1 MRWLTDRRL
10 YKIAHPV
17 PCYLLRIDALAR
29 TMAQACRRPGRAGV
43 VTRAARSVPWCA
55 SSKGVLRHRL
65 FPRLTTNPRSQ
76 CRFLALKSPSVAP
89 QRVGLLM
96 YCGDC
101 AQGFNCS
108 RRWCRGAET
117 RCAPMAGDESE
128 LNRASFGPTGILIR
142 QCTDVRCRSRRS
154 IARDAAA
161 WPGTHPAA
169 HATLGEWP
177 PRWCARRKPSRGRL
191 GRTGGPFL

>member
-29 TMAQACRRPGRAGV
+29 TIARACRRLSRLTQERLEV
-43 VTRAARSVPWCA
+43 SMMREF
-55 SSKGVLRHRL
+55 KGVLRHRL

-76 CRFLALKSPSVAP
+76 CQFLALKSPSVAP
-89 QRVGLLM
+89 RRVCLLM

-108 RRWCRGAET
+108 RRRCRGAET
-117 RCAPMAGDESE
+117 RCALMAGDESE
-128 LNRASFGPTGILIR
+128 LNRASFGPKGILIR

-161 WPGTHPAA
+161 WSGTHPAA
-169 HATLGEWP
+169 HATLGE
-177 PRWCARRKPSRGRL
+177 
-191 GRTGGPFL
+191 

>member
-10 YKIAHPV
+10 YKIAHPG

-29 TMAQACRRPGRAGV
+29 TIARACRRL
-43 VTRAARSVPWCA
+43 S
-55 SSKGVLRHRL
+55 
-65 FPRLTTNPRSQ
+65 RLTQERLEVSMMREFKRGPQASPFFSQ
-76 CRFLALKSPSVAP
+76 VDDKSTLASRFLALKSPSVAP
-89 QRVGLLM
+89 RRVCLLM

-108 RRWCRGAET
+108 RRRCRGAET
-117 RCAPMAGDESE
+117 RCALMAGDESE
-128 LNRASFGPTGILIR
+128 LNRASFGPKGILIR

-161 WPGTHPAA
+161 WSGTHPAA
-169 HATLGEWP
+169 HATLGE
-177 PRWCARRKPSRGRL
+177 
-191 GRTGGPFL
+191 